1 MLVVICL
8 FLIPIPLHP
17 RSMRDSL
24 AKHRSKHS
32 NKVHF
37 DLSQSVSRARTTL
50 QNGELP
56 CLATSTTFLW
66 SESLGRTFSGH
77 EKLRSLLYPVD
88 RVDLSEYSETVLTR
102 FAGNGMFIPSVGWS
116 LLCHLLSLEAK

>member
-1 MLVVICL
+1 
-8 FLIPIPLHP
+8 
-17 RSMRDSL
+17 MRDSL